1 MVEHDIDQQ
10 QARNE
15 AGVYRDKESNPPPF
29 ITRMNGCQNNT
40 KTMEKKEDFLQPEQ
54 YILAEKMVR
63 ALLGKIKYD
72 LKGPRRNARGISTLG
87 AGEKRETYFSNY
99 PELTS
104 AIVMQ
109 YINAVTPKGMTLAEK
124 MYYLDRDAEKDYVGS
139 SSASSNFAGHSNG
152 FMGSPFDS
160 DRIFSSSTSGQSK
173 TRGSFTISRPSS
185 FNACYLCLDGDVVF
199 TNYKRD
205 PRFYNLDGTPKYC
218 EEEIKKMMQEEE
230 EERRK
235 LEEQLAIDKKRE
247 EEERRKLEEQLAI
260 DKKREE
266 EEKWRRWREWKNSPE
281 GKREEAKGE
290 ARRNLE
296 EFTCKLAL
304 GATFCCWAY
313 IIFLSARF
321 FALEDRL
328 DEEDFCLLLLNFV
341 PILLLFAFETVLL
354 WKPLQILKS
363 ILSTVLY
370 AVAWVVC
377 KEFLIRRNIRKAE
390 RQRSSWRNNT
400 RAS

>member
-1 MVEHDIDQQ
+1 
-10 QARNE
+10 
-15 AGVYRDKESNPPPF
+15 
-29 ITRMNGCQNNT
+29 MNSYQNNT
-40 KTMEKKEDFLQPEQ
+40 KTMGKKEDFLQPEQ

-72 LKGPRRNARGISTLG
+72 LEGPRRNARGISTLG
-87 AGEKRETYFSNY
+87 AGEKREAYFSNY

-139 SSASSNFAGHSNG
+139 SSASCNFDGHSNG
-152 FMGSPFDS
+152 LMGASFNS
-160 DRIFSSSTSGQSK
+160 DRIRDGKAMDEIRGTIEGDFSCSISGQAE
-173 TRGSFTISRPSS
+173 TRGSFTISRPTS
-185 FNACYLCLDGDVVF
+185 FYACYLCLDGDVVF
-199 TNYKRD
+199 TNYRRD
-205 PRFYNLDGTPKYC
+205 TRFYNLDGTPKYC

-235 LEEQLAIDKKRE
+235 LEEQLAIDKKR
-247 EEERRKLEEQLAI
+247 K
-260 DKKREE
+260 E
-266 EEKWRRWREWKNSPE
+266 EEKRRRRMEWENSPE
-281 GKREEAKGE
+281 GKRESAKNEAK
-290 ARRNLE
+290 RDLE
-296 EFTCKLAL
+296 EFTEKLAL

-313 IIFLSARF
+313 IIFLSARYFVLEGYVNDF
-321 FALEDRL
+321 FQ
-328 DEEDFCLLLLNFV
+328 V
-341 PILLLFAFETVLL
+341 IIMILLLGLETALL
-354 WKPLQILKS
+354 WILLLILNS

-390 RQRSSWRNNT
+390 RQRSSWPI
-400 RAS
+400 

>member
-1 MVEHDIDQQ
+1 
-10 QARNE
+10 
-15 AGVYRDKESNPPPF
+15 
-29 ITRMNGCQNNT
+29 
-40 KTMEKKEDFLQPEQ
+40 
-54 YILAEKMVR
+54 
-63 ALLGKIKYD
+63 
-72 LKGPRRNARGISTLG
+72 
-87 AGEKRETYFSNY
+87 
-99 PELTS
+99 
-104 AIVMQ
+104 
-109 YINAVTPKGMTLAEK
+109 
-124 MYYLDRDAEKDYVGS
+124 
-139 SSASSNFAGHSNG
+139 
-152 FMGSPFDS
+152 MGSPFDS

-185 FNACYLCLDGDVVF
+185 FYACYLCLDGDVVF

-235 LEEQLAIDKKRE
+235 MMQEE

-266 EEKWRRWREWKNSPE
+266 EEKRRRWREWMNSPE
-281 GKREEAKGE
+281 GKREEAKSE
-290 ARRNLE
+290 AQRNLE
-296 EFTCKLAL
+296 EFTCKLAD

-313 IIFLSARF
+313 IIFLSARYVVLEGF
-321 FALEDRL
+321 FN
-328 DEEDFCLLLLNFV
+328 DEGFDLFIQIFMMSLLLLG
-341 PILLLFAFETVLL
+341 LGTALL
-354 WKPLQILKS
+354 WKPLQILNS

-377 KEFLIRRNIRKAE
+377 KEFLIRRNIRKEERREAE
-390 RQRSSWRNNT
+390 RQRSRLRNNT

>member
-72 LKGPRRNARGISTLG
+72 LKGLRRNARGISILG

-99 PELTS
+99 PEFTS

-139 SSASSNFAGHSNG
+139 SSASSNFDGHSNG

-185 FNACYLCLDGDVVF
+185 FYACYLCLDGDVVF

-205 PRFYNLDGTPKYC
+205 PRFYNLDDTPKYC

-230 EERRK
+230 EERRN
-235 LEEQLAIDKKRE
+235 QAAINKKRKE
-247 EEERRKLEEQLAI
+247 EEERRKLMEW
-260 DKKREE
+260 K
-266 EEKWRRWREWKNSPE
+266 KWRNSPE
-281 GKREEAKGE
+281 GKMQEAKWE
-290 ARRNLE
+290 AQRDLE
-296 EFTCKLAL
+296 KFTCKLAD

-313 IIFLSARF
+313 IIFLSARYF
-321 FALEDRL
+321 VLEGL
-328 DEEDFCLLLLNFV
+328 LNEEGFGLFLQIFMMILLLLG
-341 PILLLFAFETVLL
+341 LGTALL
-354 WKPLQILKS
+354 WKPLQILNS

-377 KEFLIRRNIRKAE
+377 KEFLIRRNIRKEERREAE
-390 RQRSSWRNNT
+390 RQRSSLRNNT